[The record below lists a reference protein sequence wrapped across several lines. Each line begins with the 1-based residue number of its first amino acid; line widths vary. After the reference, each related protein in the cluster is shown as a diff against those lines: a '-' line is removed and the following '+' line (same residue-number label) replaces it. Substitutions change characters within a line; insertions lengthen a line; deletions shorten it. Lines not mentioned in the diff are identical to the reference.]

1 MHKVFVLF
9 VQVNS
14 VKEANAKD
22 HAVTTAYTKISLE
35 LRRRTLKDRRAQVH
49 MHSPGPELVHSP
61 LMLIAHK
68 MMENEYRHTKVK

>member
-1 MHKVFVLF
+1 M
-9 VQVNS
+9 
-14 VKEANAKD
+14 EANAKD

-49 MHSPGPELVHSP
+49 MDSP

-68 MMENEYRHTKVK
+68 MMENEYRHTEVK